1 MYEKSGIEKSDFAFA
16 LTKESKIYS
25 TDLDKCESRSAKDCA
40 SWYMMILKKI
50 EKRSWEWEM
59 IKVTIYKIYNI
70 YNI

>member
-40 SWYMMILKKI
+40 SWYMMILKK
-50 EKRSWEWEM
+50 
-59 IKVTIYKIYNI
+59 
-70 YNI
+70 

>member
-40 SWYMMILKKI
+40 SWYMMI
-50 EKRSWEWEM
+50 WEWEM